1 MFVNI
6 YTNIKYF
13 IIITFLLFSCKS
25 IVKQFYQDS
34 TARFN
39 SYFIANE
46 NIKEVQ
52 KIIYDAYKWNY
63 DEIIPI
69 ISPLDSN
76 NITKYSDLTNEYQE
90 KFKQLDYV
98 ASQLDKQSVGVHGL
112 DIPQHKRVFQLYH
125 GKTYTKKEITKIML
139 STDIYKE
146 IIELF

>member
-1 MFVNI
+1 MKMIVHT
-6 YTNIKYF
+6 YSNIKYL
-13 IIITFLLFSCKS
+13 IIIIFLLFSCKS

-76 NITKYSDLTNEYQE
+76 NITKYSDLTNNAIE
-90 KFKQLDYV
+90 K
-98 ASQLDKQSVGVHGL
+98 ASLLIQRHPESSLVMDSYILIGL
-112 DIPQHKRVFQLYH
+112 SRL
-125 GKTYTKKEITKIML
+125 
-139 STDIYKE
+139 
-146 IIELF
+146 